1 MTFFEK
7 LQLLALKISGDIG
20 DAALGVLFLT
30 SSKGISKV
38 KNVRYMD
45 NAKTSIDFFYPKPPK
60 TRAKHDNAEPANE
73 ACGYASEK
81 LPVLIYIHGG
91 GFLVGSKSSR
101 QGYCYRWVKK
111 GYAAV
116 NIDYQCGA
124 KHPFPEFLQQVF
136 KAIELA
142 LDNAEKYKLDLN
154 RIVLGGESAGAFIAA
169 LVSAFA
175 TNHALYDEFGIDFK
189 YKDSFSVR
197 ANILMNGIFDVEGI
211 LECGFPF
218 VKCLLMAFSG
228 LGKKDAL
235 ALLNTPYAKKVSP
248 LTYVNSHFPPSVV
261 IKSTR
266 DALAPSS
273 DVLTARLNE
282 LNIQNLSLAC
292 SGLSAVH
299 IGALFTRS
307 KSASAALA
315 AAQDFAKN
323 AID

>member
-1 MTFFEK
+1 MTIFEK
-7 LQLLALKISGDIG
+7 LQLLLLKISGDIG
-20 DAALGVLFLT
+20 DAALGLLFLT
-30 SSKGISKV
+30 RSKGIAKV

-45 NAKTSIDFFYPKPPK
+45 NAKTSIDFFYPKP
-60 TRAKHDNAEPANE
+60 AKARRKQDNTEPA
-73 ACGYASEK
+73 ATAVGDASEK

-142 LDNAEKYKLDLN
+142 IDNAEKYNLDLN

-169 LVSAFA
+169 LVSAF
-175 TNHALYDEFGIDFK
+175 TTDHALYDEFGIDFK
-189 YKDSFSVR
+189 YKDSFGVR
-197 ANILMNGIFDVEGI
+197 ANVLMNGIFDVEGI
-211 LECGFPF
+211 LDCGFPF

-228 LGKKDAL
+228 LGKNDAL

-248 LTYVNSHFPPSVV
+248 LTYVNTDFPPSVV

-273 DVLTARLNE
+273 DALTARLNE
-282 LNIQNLSLAC
+282 FNVRNLSLAC

-299 IGALFTRS
+299 IGALFIRS

-315 AAQDFAKN
+315 AAQDFTKN
-323 AID
+323 IIE